1 LLESYSPLRQIEGGL
16 SPVSTSNT
24 MEPPSEHPVPLA
36 VLLFQEPSQMP
47 SGAFPR
53 PSDNSPTFLA
63 RETASDPG
71 ISHLLTQL
79 IPHALTN
86 QNGHR
91 EVV

>member
-1 LLESYSPLRQIEGGL
+1 MGGSSFSGTLPDALRNL
-16 SPVSTSNT
+16 SQALGQ
-24 MEPPSEHPVPLA
+24 LA
-36 VLLFQEPSQMP
+36 DV
-47 SGAFPR
+47 
-53 PSDNSPTFLA
+53 LA

-79 IPHALTN
+79 IPHALTH